1 MKDTRINHQIR
12 ARELQV
18 IGENGENFGT
28 LPFSE
33 AMKLAGEQNL
43 DLIEI
48 SPNSNPPVAK
58 IADYGKFQYDQ
69 KKKQKQQKASAHIV
83 ETKTIQIKPA
93 TGEHDLQLKAK
104 KISEWLKEG
113 HRIKLDLFLAGRAKY
128 MDRKFLDERMQRVL
142 KLITVDYSVA
152 DSAKK
157 SPKGLTTVI
166 ERARK

>member
-1 MKDTRINHQIR
+1 
-12 ARELQV
+12 
-18 IGENGENFGT
+18 
-28 LPFSE
+28 
-33 AMKLAGEQNL
+33 MKLAGEQNL